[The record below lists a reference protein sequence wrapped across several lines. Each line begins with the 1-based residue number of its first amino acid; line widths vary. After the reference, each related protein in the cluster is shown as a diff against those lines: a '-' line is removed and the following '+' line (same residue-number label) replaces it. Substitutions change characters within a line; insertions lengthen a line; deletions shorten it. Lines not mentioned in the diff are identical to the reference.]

1 MTTPG
6 AISWVG
12 LLTLMVDGPD
22 LPVRGMISSRE
33 GADESQH
40 YYGLNAFTGE
50 PLPVLAG
57 FASAV
62 DADADSGADP
72 GAELPEDPPPPEEP
86 HAPEE
91 PVLTRVWRS
100 GRRVR
105 LERPDGRPSL
115 IAGDQWCWQFRGD
128 DPVPV
133 ESPSRVVVYQGNGTQ
148 LLHRRQAGEFTGD
161 DFTRPTGP
169 VGETTFLGRPAYT
182 VELAPPAHKPYPIQL
197 VVDAETGL
205 VLQQRNDGFGSV
217 DEWTELVVGEE
228 VDDQLF
234 AWNGQA
240 RLEADQR
247 AEHER
252 EWQADRAERA
262 EWFRANVAP
271 LPLRLE
277 LDLEVLVHIHEPDG
291 SFQASIGEGGLGMLA
306 RRPSSQEEW
315 QLGWSEI
322 QHRWSA
328 DGWDW
333 ALTIH
338 DGELTEAG
346 LARLKHALSRT

>member
-1 MTTPG
+1 MTTPT
-6 AISWVG
+6 ALSWVG

-22 LPVRGMISSRE
+22 LPVRGVISSRE
-33 GADESQH
+33 GADPSQQ
-40 YYGLNAFTGE
+40 YFGWTVFQGE
-50 PLPVLAG
+50 PLPVFAG
-57 FASAV
+57 FAPAV
-62 DADADSGADP
+62 DDEAGAEPGGLSELAGPADSVGAV
-72 GAELPEDPPPPEEP
+72 GAAGAVE
-86 HAPEE
+86 EE

-115 IAGDQWCWQFRGD
+115 IVGDERCWQFRGD

-133 ESPSRVVVYQGNGTQ
+133 ESPTRAVVYQGNGTQ
-148 LLHRRQAGEFTGD
+148 LLHRREAGEFTGD

-182 VELAPPAHKPYPIQL
+182 VELAPPAHKPFPIQL
-197 VVDAETGL
+197 VVDRETGL

-217 DEWTELVVGEE
+217 DEWTEFVVGGEAE
-228 VDDQLF
+228 DELF
-234 AWNGQA
+234 DWSGPA
-240 RLEADQR
+240 RSEADER

-252 EWQADRAERA
+252 EWQADLAERTD
-262 EWFRANVAP
+262 WFRANVAP

-277 LDLEVLVHIHEPDG
+277 LDVSVHVHVHQPDG
-291 SFQASIGEGGLGMLA
+291 SFEASIGESHLGSLA
-306 RRPSSQEEW
+306 RRPSSEEDW
-315 QLGWSEI
+315 PLSWSTV

-333 ALTIH
+333 AL
-338 DGELTEAG
+338 
-346 LARLKHALSRT
+346 SRT

>member
-1 MTTPG
+1 MTTP
-6 AISWVG
+6 AALSWVG

-33 GADESQH
+33 GADPSQ
-40 YYGLNAFTGE
+40 GE
-50 PLPVLAG
+50 FGWAVFQGQPLPVFAG
-57 FASAV
+57 FAAA
-62 DADADSGADP
+62 ADAGA
-72 GAELPEDPPPPEEP
+72 GEEPPEPPGPAE
-86 HAPEE
+86 EE

-115 IAGDQWCWQFRGD
+115 IVGEQRCWQFRGD

-133 ESPSRVVVYQGNGTQ
+133 ESPNRAVVYQGNGTQ
-148 LLHRRQAGEFTGD
+148 LLHRREAGEFTGD

-182 VELAPPAHKPYPIQL
+182 VELAPPAHKPFPIQL
-197 VVDAETGL
+197 VVDRETGL
-205 VLQQRNDGFGSV
+205 VLQQRNDGFGAV
-217 DEWTELVVGEE
+217 DEWTEFVVGEE
-228 VDDQLF
+228 AEDQLF
-234 AWNGQA
+234 HWDGPA
-240 RLEADQR
+240 RSEADER

-252 EWQADRAERA
+252 EWQADLAERA
-262 EWFRANVAP
+262 EWFRANVGP

-277 LDLEVLVHIHEPDG
+277 LDLSVHVHVYEPDG
-291 SFQASIGEGGLGMLA
+291 SFEASIGESHLGALA
-306 RRPSSQEEW
+306 RRPSSAEDW
-315 QLGWSEI
+315 PLSWSEI

-333 ALTIH
+333 ALSIYH
-338 DGELTEAG
+338 DQLTEAG
-346 LARLKHALSRT
+346 LTRLKQALRGT

>member
-33 GADESQH
+33 GDDESQH
-40 YYGLNAFTGE
+40 YFGWTAFAGD
-50 PLPVLAG
+50 PVPVFAG
-57 FASAV
+57 FAAAV
-62 DADADSGADP
+62 DVEAGV
-72 GAELPEDPPPPEEP
+72 EPPEE
-86 HAPEE
+86 HIPEE

-105 LERPDGRPSL
+105 LEHPDGRPTL
-115 IAGDQWCWQFRGD
+115 IVGDELCWRFRGD

-133 ESPSRVVVYQGNGTQ
+133 ESPSRVVVYQGNGTG
-148 LLHRRQAGEFTGD
+148 LLHRREADGFTGE

-169 VGETTFLGRPAYT
+169 IGETTFLGRPAYT

-205 VLQQRNDGFGSV
+205 VLQQRNDGFGAV
-217 DEWTELVVGEE
+217 DEWTEIVVGEQA
-228 VDDQLF
+228 DDRLF
-234 AWNGQA
+234 SWDGPV
-240 RLEADQR
+240 RPEADER
-247 AEHER
+247 AELEQ
-252 EWQADRAERA
+252 EWQAEQAERA

-277 LDLEVLVHIHEPDG
+277 LDLGVHVHVHESDG
-291 SFQASIGEGGLGMLA
+291 SFEASIGESHLGSLA
-306 RRPSSQEEW
+306 RRPSSEDDW
-315 QLGWSEI
+315 PLGWSEV

-333 ALTIH
+333 ALSIH
-338 DGELTEAG
+338 DDQLTEAG
-346 LARLKHALSRT
+346 LLRLKQTLGGA